1 MALHPAKNIHSALG
15 ILKNDC
21 SKEILQRDIQGDF
34 AVNHSTAS
42 NRYGAIHLCTTA
54 SISICHLMT
63 LRKRQIPGK
72 LLKTVAAAK
81 IKSILTH
88 KYSERR
94 FNAVT
99 SNMTAAVKSNITLNP
114 FKS

>member
-1 MALHPAKNIHSALG
+1 MPLHPAKNIHSALG

-21 SKEILQRDIQGDF
+21 PKEILQRDIQGDF

-42 NRYGAIHLCTTA
+42 EQIWCNLLTTA
-54 SISICHLMT
+54 STSICHLMT

-81 IKSILTH
+81 IRSILTH

-99 SNMTAAVKSNITLNP
+99 SNMTAAIKSNITLNP

>member
-1 MALHPAKNIHSALG
+1 
-15 ILKNDC
+15 
-21 SKEILQRDIQGDF
+21 
-34 AVNHSTAS
+34 
-42 NRYGAIHLCTTA
+42 
-54 SISICHLMT
+54 MT

-81 IKSILTH
+81 IRSILTH